1 VSGKIKNKKKRER
14 ERKGMKKMDK
24 IIEKNLFMA

>member
-1 VSGKIKNKKKRER
+1 VEKLKIKKRKR